1 MLLWSSVDNGMR
13 KRSKYKPKGVRLDNL
28 SWIKA
33 GFAKVGTLPQ
43 AGIGLKLKNHEALDS
58 IMRGE
63 GTRDHVDALIAA
75 FNVAE
80 ALYKV
85 NPDLGLDYAQE
96 IKNSQDA
103 ILTMSRRGLQKGRF
117 LFSGPEMQ
125 TIRYGMEVHDAQ
137 LDAASVRDM
146 EKAIDLVSKT
156 ILNKQAR
163 LIEVAQ

>member
-1 MLLWSSVDNGMR
+1 MK
-13 KRSKYKPKGVRLDNL
+13 KRSKYRPKGVRLDNL

-33 GFAKVGTLPQ
+33 GFAKVGTLPK
-43 AGIGLKLKNHEALDS
+43 AGIHLKLKNHEALDS

-63 GTRDHVDALIAA
+63 GTRDHVDVLIAA

-85 NPDLGLDYAQE
+85 NPELGLDYAQD
-96 IKNSQDA
+96 IKSSQDA
-103 ILTMSRRGLQKGRF
+103 IHSMGRRGLEKNRF

-125 TIRYGMEVHDAQ
+125 TIRHGMEIHDAQ
-137 LDAASVRDM
+137 LDECNVREM
-146 EKAIDLVSKT
+146 EQAIDLVNKT

-163 LIEVAQ
+163 AIA

>member
-1 MLLWSSVDNGMR
+1 MR

-33 GFAKVGTLPQ
+33 GFAKVGTLPK
-43 AGIGLKLKNHEALDS
+43 AGIELKLKNHEALDS

-75 FNVAE
+75 FNIAE

-96 IKNSQDA
+96 IKHSQDA
-103 ILTMSRRGLQKGRF
+103 IFTMSRRGLEKGRF

-125 TIRYGMEVHDAQ
+125 TIRHGMEIHDAQ
-137 LDAASVRDM
+137 LDEANVREM
-146 EKAIDLVSKT
+146 EQALDLVAKI

-163 LIEVAQ
+163 AIVETA

>member
-1 MLLWSSVDNGMR
+1 MR

-33 GFAKVGTLPQ
+33 GFAKVGTLPK
-43 AGIGLKLKNHEALDS
+43 AGIDLKLKNHEALDS
-58 IMRGE
+58 LMRGQ

-85 NPDLGLDYAQE
+85 SPNLGLDYAEE

-103 ILTMSRRGLQKGRF
+103 ILSMSRRGLEKGRF

-125 TIRYGMEVHDAQ
+125 VIRLGMEIHDAQ
-137 LDAASVRDM
+137 LDAATVRDM
-146 EKAIDLVSKT
+146 EKAIDLVNKT

-163 LIEVAQ
+163 VIEVTT